1 MWLGLKW
8 IRTID
13 LPNSK
18 RTHYNYTWKLI
29 KYFVHYILDDEVKEV
44 LRQAFINVDKAYF
57 ESIGK
62 Q

>member
-1 MWLGLKW
+1 M
-8 IRTID
+8 
-13 LPNSK
+13 
-18 RTHYNYTWKLI
+18 
-29 KYFVHYILDDEVKEV
+29 HYILDDEVKEV